1 MSKFYRTS
9 ILTAFL
15 AMFSIV
21 TWGQNISGV
30 VTDEENRPIP
40 GAFVLVKGTS
50 NGTASDQIGNY
61 TLKTGTGTF
70 EIEVKALNFTTLFK
84 TVTVG
89 NADVKQNFKLSSGSL
104 TLDNV
109 EIRIYCKN

>member
-15 AMFSIV
+15 ALFSVISR
-21 TWGQNISGV
+21 GQNISGV

-50 NGTASDQIGNY
+50 NGTASDQVGNY

-70 EIEVKALNFTTLFK
+70 ELEVKALNFTTLNK
-84 TVTVG
+84 TKIGRAHV
-89 NADVKQNFKLSSGSL
+89 
-104 TLDNV
+104 
-109 EIRIYCKN
+109 